1 LGWVFPSSLFECV
14 LGGDLGVKGDGGRRT
29 TDDGTP
35 SLREVTAAISSQL
48 PESPK
53 VAIVL
58 GSGLSR
64 LTEAVSGPVEIPYS
78 SIAGFPQAT
87 VAGHAGRLVAGELE
101 GVPVILQAGR
111 FHLYEGY
118 SADLVAFPI
127 RVFAELG
134 IPTLIVT
141 NAAGGLRR
149 SWRPPVLMLIS
160 DQINLMWQNPLL
172 GPVVGSDERFPDMSE
187 PYDTQLRKR
196 ARDVAREMG
205 LVLEEGIYAGVLGP
219 TYETASEIRMLQ
231 RLGADAVGMST
242 VPEVIAARARGMR
255 VLGIST
261 ISNLG
266 TGIAAEPLSHDEVLA
281 ASAVV
286 AGDLERLIRGV
297 LGGLAAA

>member
-1 LGWVFPSSLFECV
+1 MTP
-14 LGGDLGVKGDGGRRT
+14 
-29 TDDGTP
+29 DDGPASVPRVAETIGP
-35 SLREVTAAISSQL
+35 LL
-48 PESPK
+48 PHTPK

-58 GSGLSR
+58 GSGLGR
-64 LTEAVSGPVEIPYS
+64 LAEAVSGPVEIPYS
-78 SIAGFPQAT
+78 SIPGFPPVT

-111 FHLYEGY
+111 FHMYEGY
-118 SADLVAFPI
+118 SAGLVAFPI
-127 RVFAELG
+127 RVFDALG
-134 IPTLIVT
+134 IQTLIVT
-141 NAAGGLRR
+141 NAAGGLRP

-160 DQINLMWQNPLL
+160 DHINFMWQNPLL

-187 PYDTQLRKR
+187 PYDARLRNR
-196 ARDVAREMG
+196 ARDVARDMG
-205 LVLEEGIYAGVLGP
+205 LVLEEGIYGGVLGP
-219 TYETASEIRMLQ
+219 TYESASEIRML
-231 RLGADAVGMST
+231 RWLGVDAVGMST

-286 AGDLERLIRGV
+286 AGDLVRLVRGV
-297 LGGLAAA
+297 LGGLVTA

>member
-1 LGWVFPSSLFECV
+1 MKGGGQRAKGKETLSLQ
-14 LGGDLGVKGDGGRRT
+14 D
-29 TDDGTP
+29 
-35 SLREVTAAISSQL
+35 VTAAIRSEL

-78 SIAGFPQAT
+78 SIAGFPEVT
-87 VAGHAGRLVAGELE
+87 VAGHAGKLVAGKLE
-101 GVPVILQAGR
+101 GVSVILQAGR

-118 SADLVAFPI
+118 SADVVAFPI

-134 IPTLIVT
+134 VKTLVVT

-149 SWRPPVLMLIS
+149 PWRPPVLMLIA

-187 PYDTQLRKR
+187 PYDAQLRNR
-196 ARDVAREMG
+196 ALEVAREMC
-205 LVLEEGIYAGVLGP
+205 LVLEEGVYAGVLGP
-219 TYETASEIRMLQ
+219 TYETAAEIRMLQ
-231 RLGADAVGMST
+231 QLGADAVGMST
-242 VPEVIAARARGMR
+242 VPEVIAARARGMH

-297 LGGLAAA
+297 LSGLATA

>member
-1 LGWVFPSSLFECV
+1 M
-14 LGGDLGVKGDGGRRT
+14 T
-29 TDDGTP
+29 ADDGSASVPKVAETIGP
-35 SLREVTAAISSQL
+35 LL
-48 PESPK
+48 PHTPK

-58 GSGLSR
+58 GSGLGR
-64 LTEAVSGPVEIPYS
+64 LAEAVSGPVEIPYS
-78 SIAGFPQAT
+78 SIPGFPPVT

-111 FHLYEGY
+111 FHMYEGY
-118 SADLVAFPI
+118 SAGLVAFPI
-127 RVFAELG
+127 RVFDELG
-134 IPTLIVT
+134 IQTLIVT
-141 NAAGGLRR
+141 NAAGGLRP

-160 DQINLMWQNPLL
+160 DHINFMWQNPLL

-187 PYDTQLRKR
+187 PYDARLRNR
-196 ARDVAREMG
+196 ARDVARDMG
-205 LVLEEGIYAGVLGP
+205 LVLEEGIYGGVLGP
-219 TYETASEIRMLQ
+219 TYESASEIRML
-231 RLGADAVGMST
+231 RWLGVDAVGMST

-286 AGDLERLIRGV
+286 AGDLARLVRGV
-297 LGGLAAA
+297 LGGLVTA

>member
-1 LGWVFPSSLFECV
+1 M
-14 LGGDLGVKGDGGRRT
+14 T
-29 TDDGTP
+29 ADDGPASVPRVAETIGP
-35 SLREVTAAISSQL
+35 LL
-48 PESPK
+48 PHTPK

-58 GSGLSR
+58 GSGLGR
-64 LTEAVSGPVEIPYS
+64 LAEAVSGPVEIPYS
-78 SIAGFPQAT
+78 SIPGFPPVT

-111 FHLYEGY
+111 FHMYEGY
-118 SADLVAFPI
+118 SAGLVAFPI
-127 RVFAELG
+127 RVFDALG
-134 IPTLIVT
+134 IQTLIVT
-141 NAAGGLRR
+141 NAAGGLRP

-160 DQINLMWQNPLL
+160 DHINFMWQNPLL

-187 PYDTQLRKR
+187 PYDARLRNR
-196 ARDVAREMG
+196 ARDVARDMG
-205 LVLEEGIYAGVLGP
+205 LVLEEGIYGGVLGP
-219 TYETASEIRMLQ
+219 TYESASEIRML
-231 RLGADAVGMST
+231 RWLGVDAVGMST

-286 AGDLERLIRGV
+286 AGDLARLVRGV
-297 LGGLAAA
+297 LGGLVTA